1 MAIKR
6 IKRVNNVNEVK
17 EVSKVKEER
26 LMNRAKGEV
35 DRWVDN
41 FSEKRGSSYARDI
54 EHNINEWCSIWEDS
68 NKAKVYR
75 KQWNDIYS
83 KMAKWWED

>member
-1 MAIKR
+1 MKSCLIFILITKKQMAIKR

-35 DRWVDN
+35 DR
-41 FSEKRGSSYARDI
+41 
-54 EHNINEWCSIWEDS
+54 
-68 NKAKVYR
+68 
-75 KQWNDIYS
+75 
-83 KMAKWWED
+83 